1 MNKFTVSEEQWDLH
15 RKGYSDQERHKRK
28 VKEAIESALPD
39 LISEESII
47 MSNGQQ
53 VTRLPIRSLDEY
65 KIRYQWQKSS
75 HAGQGNGDSKVGD
88 VIARAPQKPAE
99 QKKGEGTGGGDQP
112 GVDYEEADVTLV
124 DIEEALY
131 NELALPVLD
140 HPKND
145 DIVSSSID
153 FRDIRKK
160 GLLGNIDKRRTII
173 SAIKRHAQS
182 GEAAVHP
189 IIEDDLRFKTWDE
202 IEQPDQ
208 KAVVMALMDTS
219 GSMGQ
224 FEKMV
229 ARSFFFWMTRFL
241 HTKYDNVSI
250 EFIAHHTAAKRVSE
264 EAFFSKG
271 ESGGTICSSAYQLA
285 LDVMEQEYP
294 SDTYTVYPFHFS
306 DGDNLT
312 SDNKKC
318 AEILEA
324 ILERTGFFG
333 YGEINPYNR
342 QSTLMNVFKG
352 LPSKAFHSFILK
364 QKRDVYYALKHF
376 FPNTEVES

>member
-15 RKGYSDQERHKRK
+15 RKGHTDQERHKRK

-47 MSNGQQ
+47 MSNGHS

-75 HAGQGNGDSKVGD
+75 HVGQGNGDSKVGD
-88 VIARAPQKPAE
+88 VIARGPKKPAG
-99 QKKGEGTGGGDQP
+99 QKDGNGGGDQP
-112 GVDYEEADVTLV
+112 GIDYEEANIELV
-124 DIEEALY
+124 DIEEALF

-140 HPKND
+140 RPQND
-145 DIVSSSID
+145 TVMTESID

-160 GLLGNIDKRRTII
+160 GLLGNIDKRRTIL
-173 SAIKRHAQS
+173 SAIKRHAES
-182 GEAAVHP
+182 GNNSIHP
-189 IIEDDLRFKTWDE
+189 ILEDDLRFKTWDT
-202 IEQPDQ
+202 IEKPDQ

-224 FEKMV
+224 FEKIM

-241 HTKYDNVSI
+241 YTKYDDVTV
-250 EFIAHHTAAKRVSE
+250 EFIAHHTSAKRVSE

-285 LDVMEQEYP
+285 LDIIQEEYP
-294 SDTYTVYPFHFS
+294 TDAYTIYPIHFS
-306 DGDNLT
+306 DGDNLS
-312 SDNKKC
+312 SDNKRC
-318 AEILEA
+318 LE
-324 ILERTGFFG
+324 LLDEVLKRTGFFA

-342 QSTLMNVFKG
+342 QSTLMSAFNN
-352 LPSKAFHSFILK
+352 LQTDAFHSYILK
-364 QKRDVYYALKHF
+364 QKKDVYYALKHF
-376 FPNTEVES
+376 FPLPQK